1 MMATGTT
8 RTAKGRVRAAIGA
21 PAARGPRWR
30 IDPMCPGAA
39 PLTLPAQ
46 PATPGRMDE
55 PIHTIIHPDRLA
67 ETIRLAITPVFLLT
81 AIGAMLGVVTT
92 RLGRAIDRAR
102 ALEAEHATIIDADAR
117 ARLVRE
123 LATLDRRIVLAHR
136 AVSLSAAAALATCL
150 LIAALFV
157 AETMAARAA
166 QLVPPLFIVVM
177 ALLASGLAAFLLEV
191 RIATR
196 NVRVRAELIR
206 DAAPPRGDLS
216 WTI

>member
-1 MMATGTT
+1 MVDP
-8 RTAKGRVRAAIGA
+8 VRAV
-21 PAARGPRWR
+21 
-30 IDPMCPGAA
+30 
-39 PLTLPAQ
+39 
-46 PATPGRMDE
+46 
-55 PIHTIIHPDRLA
+55 IHAERLA
-67 ETIRLAITPVFLLT
+67 ETIQLAIAPVFLLT

-102 ALEAEHATIIDADAR
+102 ALEAEHATTTDAEAR
-117 ARLVRE
+117 ARLVTE

-136 AVSLSAAAALATCL
+136 AVSLAAGAALTTCL

-166 QLVPPLFIVVM
+166 RVVPPLFVVVM
-177 ALLASGLAAFLLEV
+177 VLLASGLAAFLLEV

-206 DAAPPRGDLS
+206 GAPRPSGDVS